1 LNKSGEKMANPTINR
16 LFENTTETKL
26 SYEFSKSDALSQRSD
41 NILNSV
47 KDSLLDKISDF
58 DSLSNL
64 SIGELGSFA
73 KSLGLDTN
81 KLDKILDITSEI
93 NFSDIANGDI
103 NSIKQKL
110 LEKLELKNLINDAL
124 NPDVLKMLAESI
136 GISIPSLE
144 KMLNSSIKIKTFSDI
159 KSMVIYNE
167 LDSVF
172 KKKLIDDNGLRDEK
186 LLESVIK
193 VSTLLYSK
201 DETDR
206 KEAETLALT
215 LELDFVDLMTP
226 RETEPDKPNYP
237 NTVSIE
243 QSIWV
248 TDFSKIDYRVQKVA
262 AMALGFGSEE
272 TGVLELRDM
281 IDKMKK
287 FKELS
292 EQSKSLRESLI
303 EHVENIEVQSNYN
316 KDAFSD
322 YKKEHGLSDEQF
334 DESIKTTFSR
344 EFMDFG
350 EDDQMCSEPIDPDE
364 RDNPDTSDIEKFGSD
379 SNRSD
384 DPIWNLGLNPS
395 LVIRN
400 QTTNEILGYN
410 GDIVLT
416 NKKNFTTK
424 EPITDIPFKFNTVN
438 GNFICRDMGLTKL
451 TNAPDIVTGNFD
463 CANNN
468 LRSLTGAPKQVNGE
482 FNAANNKITSLEGI
496 PASSGGITLRQN
508 DISSL
513 DISYPVSIL
522 NGGDFNVSNN
532 DITSLL
538 SGDITVD
545 GEFNVSRNK
554 LTNSELN
561 LQQCLIR
568 VRTKFVAK
576 NQNDGPLNVKLLQDK
591 FGNDIIYDI

>member
-1 LNKSGEKMANPTINR
+1 LNKDGVNMANPTINK
-16 LFENTTETKL
+16 LFENTNETKL
-26 SYEFSKSDALSQRSD
+26 SYEFSKSDALLKRSD
-41 NILNSV
+41 NIVSSV
-47 KDSLLDKISDF
+47 KSSLLDKISDF
-58 DSLSNL
+58 GSLSDL

-186 LLESVIK
+186 LLDSVIK

-201 DETDR
+201 DENDR

-226 RETEPDKPNYP
+226 RETEPDKENYP

-281 IDKMKK
+281 IDKIKK

-292 EQSKSLRESLI
+292 EQSKSLRESLT
-303 EHVENIEVQSNYN
+303 EHVENLELQSNYN
-316 KDAFSD
+316 KDALSD

-334 DESIKTTFSR
+334 DESIKTTFSD
-344 EFMDFG
+344 EFMDVG
-350 EDDQMCSEPIDPDE
+350 EDDQMCTEPVDPDE
-364 RDNPDTSDIEKFGSD
+364 RDNPDTPEVEINASATDR
-379 SNRSD
+379 SN
-384 DPIWNLGLNPS
+384 DPIWVLGLNPS
-395 LVIRN
+395 LAIRDQN
-400 QTTNEILGYN
+400 TNEILGYN
-410 GDIVLT
+410 GDVVLT
-416 NKKNFTTK
+416 NRKNYETK
-424 EPITDIPFKFNTVN
+424 EPITNIPFKFKTVN
-438 GNFICRDMGLTKL
+438 GNFICRDMGLTNL
-451 TNAPDIVTGNFD
+451 TNAPDTVTGNFD

-468 LRSLTGAPKQVNGE
+468 LQSLTGAPKQVNGE

-522 NGGDFNVSNN
+522 NGGNFNVSNN

-554 LTNSELN
+554 LTNDELN

>member
-1 LNKSGEKMANPTINR
+1 MANPTINR

-41 NILNSV
+41 NIVSSV
-47 KDSLLDKISDF
+47 KSSLLDKISDF

-201 DETDR
+201 DENDR

-316 KDAFSD
+316 KDVFSD

-364 RDNPDTSDIEKFGSD
+364 RDNPDTPEVEINASATDR
-379 SNRSD
+379 SN
-384 DPIWNLGLNPS
+384 DPIWILGLNPS
-395 LVIRN
+395 LTIRDQN
-400 QTTNEILGYN
+400 TNEILGYN
-410 GDIVLT
+410 GDVVLT
-416 NKKNFTTK
+416 NRKNYETK
-424 EPITDIPFKFNTVN
+424 ESITNIPFKFKTVN
-438 GNFICRDMGLTKL
+438 GNFICRDMGLTNL
-451 TNAPDIVTGNFD
+451 TNAPDTVTGNFD

-468 LRSLTGAPKQVNGE
+468 LQSLTGAPKQVNGE